1 MKIAVIGGG
10 ITGLYVA
17 SQLSIN
23 NDVHLFEA
31 NSRLGGRVHTVYKG
45 NNVTFETGAGRF
57 NKNHKRLFRLLR
69 KLNLVEKVAPISNE
83 RKYYCNGKEADYNA
97 LVGRTLF
104 DVIVAA
110 KKNYTDEQLKAVTLK
125 DFMITV
131 VGSKTTDEIINAFG
145 YQSEFETQ
153 NAYTSLH
160 VFEHDFNDDIQYY
173 GLNGGLSQI
182 TIALHTMLRKQ
193 GCKIHM
199 NTNVVDFDPHSNM
212 LKYKSKTGTKSE
224 IFSKVV
230 FCVTKDTLSKFD
242 TLLSYDGML
251 TNFLKNS
258 IESAPLNRMF
268 AQFPLNKDGTSWFSD
283 INRFTTNTP
292 IRYVVP
298 LNASTGLL
306 QISYTDRQYADM
318 WNEMSLENAE
328 KKLLLELRQLFPSK
342 KIPKP
347 LWIEKYYWKEGATY
361 WKPNYVYYNNQRAN
375 NYYIAGEMTSKFHTA
390 WIEGALE
397 SAERVLRMF

>member
-242 TLLSYDGML
+242 ALLSYDGML

-283 INRFTTNTP
+283 IKRFTTNTP

-328 KKLLLELRQLFPSK
+328 KKMLHELRQLFPSK

-347 LWIEKYYWKEGATY
+347 LWIERYYWKEGATY
-361 WKPNYVYYNNQRAN
+361 WKPKYVYYNNQRVN

-397 SAERVLRMF
+397 SAKRVLRMF

>member
-10 ITGLYVA
+10 ISGLYVA
-17 SQLSIN
+17 SQLTIH
-23 NDVHLFEA
+23 NDVSLFEA
-31 NSRLGGRVHTVYKG
+31 NNRLGGRVHTIYKG
-45 NNVTFETGAGRF
+45 NDVTFETGAGRF
-57 NKNHKRLFRLLR
+57 NRNHKRLFRLLR
-69 KLNLVEKVAPISNE
+69 KLNLVDKVTPISNE
-83 RKYYCNGKEADYNA
+83 RKYYHNDKEANYNA

-110 KKNYTDEQLKAVTLK
+110 KNNYTNEQLKSITLK
-125 DFMITV
+125 DFMVSV
-131 VGSKTTDEIINAFG
+131 VGNKTTDEIINAFG

-182 TIALHTMLRKQ
+182 TTVLHKMLQKQ
-193 GCKIHM
+193 DCKIHM
-199 NTNVVDFDPHSNM
+199 NTNVVDYDPNTNT
-212 LKYKSKTGTKSE
+212 LTYKSKTVTKSE

-242 TLLSYDGML
+242 TLLSYDKL
-251 TNFLKNS
+251 LSNFLKNS

-268 AQFPLNKDGTSWFSD
+268 AQFPLNKDGTSWFSG
-283 INRFTTNTP
+283 IKRFTTNTL

-298 LNASTGLL
+298 LNATTGLL

-318 WNEMSLENAE
+318 WNEMSLKNAE
-328 KKLLLELRQLFPSK
+328 RKLLTELRQLFPSI
-342 KIPKP
+342 KIPNP

-361 WKPNYVYYNNQRAN
+361 WKPNYTYYNNKRTN

>member
-1 MKIAVIGGG
+1 MKFAVIGGG
-10 ITGLYVA
+10 ITGLFIA
-17 SQLSIN
+17 SQLSMH

-31 NSRLGGRVHTVYKG
+31 NNRLGGRVHTVFKG
-45 NNVTFETGAGRF
+45 NDVTFETGAGRF
-57 NKNHKRLFRLLR
+57 NRNHKRLFRLLR
-69 KLNLVEKVAPISNE
+69 NLNLVDKVTPISNE
-83 RKYYCNGKEADYNA
+83 RNYYHNGKEANYDA
-97 LVGRTLF
+97 LVKRTLF

-110 KKNYTDEQLKAVTLK
+110 KNNYTNEQLKSITLK
-125 DFMITV
+125 DFMVSI

-160 VFEHDFNDDIQYY
+160 VFEHDFNDDIKYY

-182 TIALHTMLRKQ
+182 TTALHSKMHNQ
-193 GCKIHM
+193 GCIIHM
-199 NTNVVDFDPHSNM
+199 NTKVVDYDPNRNI
-212 LKYKSKTGTKSE
+212 LKYESNGMTKTE
-224 IFSKVV
+224 VFSKVV
-230 FCVTKDTLSKFD
+230 FCVTKDTLSKFN
-242 TLLSYDGML
+242 TLLFHDGML
-251 TNFLKNS
+251 SNLLKNS
-258 IESAPLNRMF
+258 IESEPLNRMF
-268 AQFPLNKDGTSWFSD
+268 AQFPLNKDGTSWFSG
-283 INRFTTNTP
+283 IKRFTTNTQ

-298 LNASTGLL
+298 LNATTGLL
-306 QISYTDRQYADM
+306 QISYTDGQYADM
-318 WNEMSLENAE
+318 WNELSLKNAE
-328 KKLLLELRQLFPSK
+328 RKLMLELRQLFPSI

-361 WKPNYVYYNNQRAN
+361 WKPNYTYYSNKRTN